1 MRMPTHYV
9 PLVLSQKLSPFA
21 TFHCVPNA
29 CNPAGESYPEYRK
42 KQRADGKG
50 QEEAA
55 SSGPVGAT
63 LAAGRMPSKSCNWR
77 NVETQ
82 VRPIKVVMRPSLITQ
97 CRIGLMHG
105 SRQGAARC
113 RAAAGP
119 EAPAQ
124 GRAVPA
130 GGQDRGRGV
139 LLPPHQ

>member
-63 LAAGRMPSKSCNWR
+63 LAAGRSALMLKMRHARWPHAK
-77 NVETQ
+77 Q
-82 VRPIKVVMRPSLITQ
+82 VLPL
-97 CRIGLMHG
+97 
-105 SRQGAARC
+105 
-113 RAAAGP
+113 
-119 EAPAQ
+119 AQ
-124 GRAVPA
+124 R
-130 GGQDRGRGV
+130 
-139 LLPPHQ
+139 